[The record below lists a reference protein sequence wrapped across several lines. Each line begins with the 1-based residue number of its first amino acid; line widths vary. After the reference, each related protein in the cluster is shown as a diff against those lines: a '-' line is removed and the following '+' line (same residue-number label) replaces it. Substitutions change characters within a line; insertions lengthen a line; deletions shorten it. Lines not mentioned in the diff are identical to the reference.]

1 MPAVTGPRAGGQ
13 ARIAAGVTIAGID
26 PAELVAAHGSPL
38 FVYDL
43 DVLTARVAALRA
55 VLPATAE
62 VAFAVK
68 ANPSLA
74 VLAHLARLGVGA
86 DVASGG
92 ELTAA
97 VRAGIPIDRIIFT
110 GPGKTDAELGRALRL
125 GVRAVTVESLEELD
139 VLIELRELAHL
150 RQGLLLR
157 LAVSSGR
164 EETPIIS
171 GPGAAKFGL
180 TADEVD
186 EALDR
191 LHRAGAAGGPGAS
204 FEVLGLH
211 AFGASNVRD
220 ADQLIDG
227 VRELAARAESVA
239 ARHGTPIRLLDA
251 GGGLGIPYT
260 DDDAPL
266 DLDRFGQGLT
276 AELATWAD
284 RRALAGGRLL
294 IEPGRFLVG
303 PIGAYVV
310 RVTRTKPRAGRTIA
324 VVDGGIHHLIR
335 PALIG
340 QGQRIVAVGEAAM
353 RPATAY
359 GRRGRPPVHRAGRAG
374 RRRPGPRTASRRPA
388 GGARHWRLRLQRV
401 DAAVPL
407 ASPAGRSGGQRRPG
421 VGGAPAARAGA
432 RPGRPDDLRSLTRSS
447 PIVAVAEAQPGRRK
461 RNRPVGIV
469 NRPAIESRTGRP

>member
-1 MPAVTGPRAGGQ
+1 MSAAAAPVSAAPEASTTAAAAGLITAADAGQDRALTGGQ
-13 ARIAAGVTIAGID
+13 ARIAAGVTLAGID

-43 DVLTARVAALRA
+43 DVLTARVTALRA
-55 VLPATAE
+55 VLAATAE

-139 VLIELRELAHL
+139 VLIELRDLAHL

-220 ADQLIDG
+220 ADQLVDG

-251 GGGLGIPYT
+251 GGGLGIPYA

-303 PIGAYVV
+303 PIGAYLV

-340 QGQRIVAVGEAAM
+340 QGQRIVAVGEAAT
-353 RPATAY
+353 RPAATMVDVVGPLCTGLDVLAAGVSVPEPRAGDLLAVLDTGAY
-359 GRRGRPPVHRAGRAG
+359 GFSESMPLFLSHPQPAEVVVSGGRASV
-374 RRRPGPRTASRRPA
+374 A
-388 GGARHWRLRLQRV
+388 RLRREPEHV
-401 DAAVPL
+401 L
-407 ASPAGRSGGQRRPG
+407 AGQMIPRR
-421 VGGAPAARAGA
+421 
-432 RPGRPDDLRSLTRSS
+432 
-447 PIVAVAEAQPGRRK
+447 
-461 RNRPVGIV
+461 
-469 NRPAIESRTGRP
+469 

>member
-1 MPAVTGPRAGGQ
+1 MSPSAAAPSDSPEAHTAASLGAAGDATRPSMTQ
-13 ARIAAGVTIAGID
+13 HARIAAGTTIAGLD

-38 FVYDL
+38 FIYDL
-43 DVLTARVAALRA
+43 DVLSARVAALRA
-55 VLPATAE
+55 VLPPAAE

-74 VLAHLARLGVGA
+74 VLAHLARLDVGG

-139 VLIELRELAHL
+139 VLIELRELAHI

-186 EALDR
+186 EAIDR
-191 LHRAGAAGGPGAS
+191 LHRVGAAGGPGAP

-211 AFGASNVRD
+211 AFGASNVRE
-220 ADQLIDG
+220 ADHLIDG

-251 GGGLGIPYT
+251 GGGLGIPYA
-260 DDDAPL
+260 DGDAPL
-266 DLDRFGQGLT
+266 DLHRFGHGLT
-276 AELATWAD
+276 AELDTWAG
-284 RRALAGGRLL
+284 RRGLAGGRLL
-294 IEPGRFLVG
+294 LEPGRFLVG
-303 PIGAYVV
+303 PMGAYLV

-340 QGQRIVAVGEAAM
+340 QGQRIVAVGEAAG
-353 RPATAY
+353 RPATATVDVVGPLCTGLDVLAVGAAVPAPQAGDLLAVLDTGAY
-359 GRRGRPPVHRAGRAG
+359 GFSESMPLFLSHPQPAEVVVSAGRASV
-374 RRRPGPRTASRRPA
+374 A
-388 GGARHWRLRLQRV
+388 RLRRDPEHV
-401 DAAVPL
+401 L
-407 ASPAGRSGGQRRPG
+407 AGQLIPHR
-421 VGGAPAARAGA
+421 
-432 RPGRPDDLRSLTRSS
+432 
-447 PIVAVAEAQPGRRK
+447 
-461 RNRPVGIV
+461 
-469 NRPAIESRTGRP
+469 